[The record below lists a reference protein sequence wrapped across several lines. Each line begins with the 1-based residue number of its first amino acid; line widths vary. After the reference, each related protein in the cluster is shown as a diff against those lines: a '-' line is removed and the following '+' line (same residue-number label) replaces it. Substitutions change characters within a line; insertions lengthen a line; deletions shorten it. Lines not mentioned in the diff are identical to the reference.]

1 MLTREKYKM
10 SFTTSSLRRRE
21 SAIIADLFLR
31 LSDWNVVC
39 NEILSQNILQLNTVS
54 SQKRIYA
61 EIKLR
66 LKHLSTSELQILAN
80 DDPANSETILWLAI
94 CRSYSF
100 IGDFAKE
107 VIHEKYISFQKS
119 IEDCDYELFFE
130 KKSTLHPELNELTD
144 MTRKKIR
151 QIVFKLLRECNI
163 LGRNN
168 EILAFYCSPELRSSL
183 KTDELGYFPTNEYG
197 VAR

>member
-10 SFTTSSLRRRE
+10 SFTSSSLRRRE